1 MPTRSAAACRCSPAP
16 ASWTSPTPIPSS
28 SSRRRARAEPTPGG
42 PEPAG
47 SGPPGNRANEE
58 EETGMSNQATALEPP
73 PPTSVVDE
81 RMADVSMLTK
91 LLRRPELGALMA
103 AAVIGLFF
111 AVTTDE
117 FGTLDGAANWTD
129 VASTIGIPAVAIAL
143 LMIGGEFD
151 LSAGVMTGTS
161 GLFMGVMATEV
172 GMNIWVAILLT
183 LLFAAAVG
191 FINGYM
197 VVRTRLPSFIVTLA
211 TFFVLQ
217 GVNLGVTKEI
227 TGTVRVAGLSDVS
240 GFQSAFDI
248 FGGTFWEPYDFRL
261 SVLWWIV
268 ITAIAT
274 WVLARTRVGN
284 WIFGVGGDAVAARN
298 TGVPVP
304 RVKIAL
310 FMTTALASALVGIMI
325 ALRLGSTQAGQG
337 IGEEF
342 QYIIAAVVGGCLLTG
357 GFGSAIGA
365 AVGALILGMAFI
377 GIAFSGWDTD
387 WRFLFLGVILLIAV
401 LVNNLVRRSAE
412 GARR

>member
-1 MPTRSAAACRCSPAP
+1 
-16 ASWTSPTPIPSS
+16 
-28 SSRRRARAEPTPGG
+28 
-42 PEPAG
+42 
-47 SGPPGNRANEE
+47 
-58 EETGMSNQATALEPP
+58 MSNQATALEPP

-111 AVTTDE
+111 AVTTDD

-129 VASTIGIPAVAIAL
+129 VASTIGIPAVAVAL

-151 LSAGVMTGTS
+151 LSAGVMTGTA

-172 GMNIWVAILLT
+172 GMNMWLAILLT
-183 LLFAAAVG
+183 LVAAAGVG

-197 VVRTRLPSFIVTLA
+197 VVRTKLPSFIVTLA

-217 GVNLGVTKEI
+217 GVNLAVTKEI
-227 TGTVRVAGLSDVS
+227 TGTVRVSGLSTV
-240 GFQSAFDI
+240 GGYESAFDI
-248 FGGTFWEPYDFRL
+248 FGGSFSTYDFRL
-261 SVLWWIV
+261 SVLWWAG
-268 ITAIAT
+268 ITILAT

-298 TGVPVP
+298 VGVPVA
-304 RVKIAL
+304 RVKIGL
-310 FMTTALASALVGIMI
+310 FMTTALAAALTGIMI
-325 ALRLGSTQAGQG
+325 ALRLASTQAGQG
-337 IGEEF
+337 VGEEF

-365 AVGALILGMAFI
+365 AVGALIIGMAFI
-377 GIAFSGWDTD
+377 GIAFSGWNTD
-387 WRFLFLGVILLIAV
+387 WRLLFLGVILLIAV
-401 LVNNLVRRSAE
+401 LVNNFVRRSAE
-412 GARR
+412 GARK

>member
-1 MPTRSAAACRCSPAP
+1 
-16 ASWTSPTPIPSS
+16 
-28 SSRRRARAEPTPGG
+28 
-42 PEPAG
+42 
-47 SGPPGNRANEE
+47 
-58 EETGMSNQATALEPP
+58 MSNQATALEPP

-81 RMADVSMLTK
+81 RMADVSLLTK

-111 AVTTDE
+111 ALTTDD

-129 VASTIGIPAVAIAL
+129 VASTIGIPAVAVAL

-151 LSAGVMTGTS
+151 LSAGVMTGTA
-161 GLFMGVMATEV
+161 GLFMGIMATEV
-172 GMNIWVAILLT
+172 GMNMWLAILLT
-183 LLFAAAVG
+183 LIAAAAVG

-217 GVNLGVTKEI
+217 GVNLGVTKQI
-227 TGTVRVAGLSDVS
+227 TGTVRVSGLSTVD
-240 GFQSAFDI
+240 GYESAKSI
-248 FGGTFWEPYDFRL
+248 FGDTFSTYDFRL
-261 SVLWWIV
+261 SVLWWAA
-268 ITAIAT
+268 ITIIAT

-298 TGVPVP
+298 VGVPVA
-304 RVKIAL
+304 RVKVGL
-310 FMTTALASALVGIMI
+310 FITTAVAAALAGIMI
-325 ALRLGSTQAGQG
+325 ALRLASTQASQG

-342 QYIIAAVVGGCLLTG
+342 NYIIAAVVGGCLLTG

-365 AVGALILGMAFI
+365 AVGALIIGMAFI
-377 GIAFSGWDTD
+377 GIQFSGWDTD
-387 WRFLFLGVILLIAV
+387 WRYLFLGVILLIAV
-401 LVNNLVRRSAE
+401 LVNNFVRRSAE